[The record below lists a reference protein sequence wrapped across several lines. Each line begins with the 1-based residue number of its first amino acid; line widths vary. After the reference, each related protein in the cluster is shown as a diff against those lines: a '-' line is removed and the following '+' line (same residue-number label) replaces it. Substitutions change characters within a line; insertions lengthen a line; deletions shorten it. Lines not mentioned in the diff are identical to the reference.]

1 MKSIV
6 LITAL
11 GAVLCAPVAM
21 AGGEI
26 YGTITT
32 VDGDTYTGP
41 IRWDKNENFWDDM
54 IDAAK
59 VEGIR
64 VERHG
69 GMNIRIFGMQIVTTD
84 NHGNRWVHPQFTIP
98 VGHLAAI
105 EPISGKEVRMELKN
119 GEVIVVRESAD
130 MGSHMRGIVVE
141 TEMNGEADLEWRD
154 IERVEFSQGPG
165 GRDQDRL
172 YGTVETDIG
181 EFTGYIVW
189 DKDESLGEDILD
201 GEANGRDRKVPMK
214 NIRSIEKAGRRGSL
228 VTLKSGK
235 EMELRGTNDVN
246 HSNRGIAITISELGR
261 VSVDWDEFQKITF
274 KDPPPSLRYDQFD
287 GGHTLTGTVTTRDDQ
302 TWSGQ
307 IIWDR
312 DESYTWECLD
322 GEIRDVQ
329 FEIQFQY
336 IARIER
342 TSSSSAKVT
351 LRDGLEFKLRDSNDV
366 NDQNKGILILTED
379 GEEIEIG
386 WDEFD
391 SVEFS
396 ASPRVNGSG

>member
-1 MKSIV
+1 MRRIV
-6 LITAL
+6 LTTLFFLFL
-11 GAVLCAPVAM
+11 GASVAL

-26 YGTITT
+26 YGTVTT
-32 VDGDTYTGP
+32 VDGDQHTGP

-54 IDAAK
+54 IDAVKMEGIK
-59 VEGIR
+59 VEK
-64 VERHG
+64 EG
-69 GMNIRIFGMQIVTTD
+69 GVNIRAFGMQIVTAD
-84 NHGNRWVHPQFTIP
+84 SHGNRWVHAQFTIP
-98 VGHLAAI
+98 VGHLASI
-105 EPISGKEVRMELKN
+105 EPTSGKEVLLKLKN
-119 GEVIVVRESAD
+119 GELLEVRESVD

-141 TEMNGEADLEWRD
+141 TESDGEADLEWSD
-154 IERVEFSQGPG
+154 IDRIEFSQGPG

-189 DKDESLGEDILD
+189 DKDESLGEDVLD
-201 GEANGRDRKVPMK
+201 GEADGRDREVPMK
-214 NIRSIEKAGRRGSL
+214 NIRSIEKAGNRGSL

-235 EMELRGTNDVN
+235 ELELRGTNDVDDD
-246 HSNRGIAITISELGR
+246 NRGITITIAAMGR
-261 VSVDWDEFQKITF
+261 VSVDWDEFRRVTF

-287 GGHTLTGTVTTRDDQ
+287 GGHPLTGTLTTQ
-302 TWSGQ
+302 EGQAWTGQ

-312 DESYTWECLD
+312 DESYSWECID
-322 GEIRDVQ
+322 GEIKDVQ

-342 TSSSSAKVT
+342 ASSGSAKVI

-366 NDQNKGILILTED
+366 NDENKGILIRTDD

-386 WDEFD
+386 WNELDA
-391 SVEFS
+391 VEFS
-396 ASPRVNGSG
+396 GS